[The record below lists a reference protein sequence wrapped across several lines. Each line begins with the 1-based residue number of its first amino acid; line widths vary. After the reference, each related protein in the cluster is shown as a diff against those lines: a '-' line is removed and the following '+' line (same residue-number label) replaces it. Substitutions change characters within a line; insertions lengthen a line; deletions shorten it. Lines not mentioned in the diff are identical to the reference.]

1 MTVTLFISLF
11 AGGSVLCGLITEAIK
26 AAYKNA
32 GKDYSAN
39 IIALI
44 DALAVGGLGTA
55 TAYMLMSIPWT
66 VNNII
71 CLCLMCVMIWL
82 GAMVGFD
89 KVLQTIG
96 QITNLPKKTD
106 KAEDESDAH
115 ETNS

>member
-11 AGGSVLCGLITEAIK
+11 TLGSMLCGLITEAVK
-26 AAYKNA
+26 TAYKNA
-32 GKDYSAN
+32 GKEYSAN
-39 IIALI
+39 VIALI

-55 TAYMLMSIPWT
+55 TAYMLLGIEWS

-71 CLCLMCVMIWL
+71 CLVLMCVLIWL

-96 QITNLPKKTD
+96 QISNLPKK
-106 KAEDESDAH
+106 DE
-115 ETNS
+115 EEE